1 MRIRSVVA
9 LLGSG
14 ALLVG
19 CSSPGG
25 EDAPSVPPLVPLSSP
40 TESPTP
46 TPSETP
52 STPPVSKVADTL
64 CSRVNQ
70 DLVQSTLAVPV
81 VQIQTKTPP
90 AEFGIPTY
98 DVCQL
103 GLSTSPSGP
112 VLRIGISVL
121 PATPAT
127 LVATRKAYDATK
139 GEPAKPVTLGQG
151 GFATSKFV
159 QFLLDGKLL
168 KVSGPAA
175 TVAKYTVLGQEIVRQ
190 AAGLPEPAPQ
200 ITREDCERGSSKAV
214 KVLRAPVMIR
224 RDGETAVGDLVCGWI
239 SSTGVLYSS
248 VRRVADAEAVIAPI
262 RKAATSESVPLGDE
276 GYVDTATGR
285 LIIRVG
291 TDRIVYLVPL
301 PAGTADKDDMVA
313 FALTMSPLYTR

>member
-25 EDAPSVPPLVPLSSP
+25 EDAPSVPPLVPLSTA

-64 CSRVNQ
+64 CSRMDQN
-70 DLVQSTLAVPV
+70 LVQSTLAVPA

-103 GLSTSPSGP
+103 GLSTSSSGP

-127 LVATRKAYDATK
+127 LAAARKAYDATK
-139 GEPAKPVTLGQG
+139 GEPAKPVALGQG
-151 GFATSKFV
+151 GFATSKFAL
-159 QFLLDGKLL
+159 FLLDAKLL
-168 KVSGPAA
+168 KISGPAA
-175 TVAKYTVLGQEIVRQ
+175 TVAKYTVLGQEVVRQ
-190 AAGLPEPAPQ
+190 APGLPEPGPQ
-200 ITREDCERGSSKAV
+200 ITREECERGTSKAD
-214 KVLRAPVMIR
+214 KVLGESAIFR
-224 RDGETAVGDLVCGWI
+224 RDGESAVGDLVCGWLTA
-239 SSTGVLYSS
+239 TGVLYSS
-248 VRRVADAEAVIAPI
+248 VRRVADAEAVIAPT

-301 PAGTADKDDMVA
+301 PAGTANKDDMIA
-313 FALTMSPLYTR
+313 FALAMSPLYTR